1 MKSNITQFS
10 DAYSKVCALDFTDR
24 DALDLLK
31 EIERIDK
38 PKAGQIHV
46 HQKGKGATNADGT
59 IHDKGK
65 GAPEW
70 SNKVVKWLRNYGFNI

>member
-1 MKSNITQFS
+1 MIRR
-10 DAYSKVCALDFTDR
+10 TDPM
-24 DALDLLK
+24 
-31 EIERIDK
+31 IS
-38 PKAGQIHV
+38 
-46 HQKGKGATNADGT
+46 NADGT